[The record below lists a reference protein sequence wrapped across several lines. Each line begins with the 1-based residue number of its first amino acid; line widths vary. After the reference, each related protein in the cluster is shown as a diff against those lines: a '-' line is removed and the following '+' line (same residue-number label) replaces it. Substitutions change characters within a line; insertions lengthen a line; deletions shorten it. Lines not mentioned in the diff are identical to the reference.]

1 MAEVKTMRLNKVL
14 REFNI
19 SLDRAVEYLSSKGYE
34 VESRP
39 TTKISSEEYQI
50 LLEEFQTDK
59 SKKVASKEVG
69 EEKRKEKEE
78 IRIASER
85 ELEEKQKKIE
95 ASKKLIKAEVKLEGP
110 KTLGKIDLEGKTPKA
125 KEEKT
130 PQDKKEVTTPV
141 NKETSDKNQESTEV
155 KMPDSD
161 ASKIIQKEISS
172 EKKEVLPSKEKV
184 SAPIKKETIAKIDA
198 TKNSEKSISE
208 SEKVVTQYK
217 KLDGP
222 KVTGEKID
230 LTQFKKPEKKKKETT
245 DADKEKR
252 SKRRRISKGPA
263 KGNGR
268 GGNQNNRGG
277 RKKPAHTPK
286 EEPSEAEVQKQV
298 RETLE
303 KLQGKSSKG
312 KGAKYRREKRDVHR
326 QKTED
331 DQALQDAES
340 KLLKVTEFV
349 TVSEVATM
357 MDVPVTQIISA
368 CMSLG
373 MMVTMNQRLDAETL
387 TIVADEFDY
396 SVEFITADIEESI
409 QVEEDAPE
417 DLTNR
422 APIVTVMGHV
432 DHGKTSLLDYVR
444 KENVIAGESG
454 GITQHIGAYSVTLE
468 DGQQITFLDTPGH
481 EAFTAMRARGT
492 QVTDLAIIVIAADDD
507 IMPQTK
513 EAISHAQAAGV
524 PIVFAINKIDRPTA
538 NPDKIKEGLAQMNLL
553 VEDWGGKIQSHD
565 ISAKT
570 GDGVNELLE
579 KVLLEAE
586 LLELK
591 ANPNKVAN
599 GTVVE
604 AFLDKGRGY
613 VSTILVQGGTLKIGD
628 YLLAGQCSGKV
639 KAMHD
644 ERGNKI
650 KEAGPATPISI
661 LGLDGAPQAGDKFN
675 VFDDEREAKGIAS
688 KRTQLQRE
696 QSVRTQRHIT
706 LDEIGRRIALGDF
719 KELNVILKGD
729 VDGSVEALT
738 DSFLKLSTDEIQV
751 NIIHKGVGAITESDV
766 LLASASDAIIIG
778 FNVRPMGNAR
788 QIADKEEIDIRMYSI
803 IYAAINDLKDAM
815 EGMLSPEMK
824 EEITGTAE
832 IRETFKISKIGTIAG
847 CMVISGKI
855 YKDSGIRLIREG
867 VVVYTGELSS
877 LKRFKD
883 DAKEVAKGYDC
894 GMQIKNYN
902 DIKENDVI
910 ECFRE
915 VAIKKKLK

>member
-95 ASKKLIKAEVKLEGP
+95 ASRKLIKAEVKLESP

-184 SAPIKKETIAKIDA
+184 SAPIKKETIAKIDV

-639 KAMHD
+639 KAMQD